1 MYVCVYIYIYI
12 YMHVCKSFFG
22 LYHNEKVRCLY
33 NLNRIFITNSNC
45 IYVIQYICL
54 YLNNNLQYL

>member
-1 MYVCVYIYIYI
+1 
-12 YMHVCKSFFG
+12 MHVCKSFFG